1 MNSSTENF
9 ESEFNSFENYNNIN
23 AAGENLTENFSWI
36 SPKEP
41 KILCNGVYCGIPM
54 EKAFAKYENRNF
66 TSTKSNYGFNAP
78 SFNEKRSMKFKS
90 LASEIQRPEYPKDK
104 RGFSA
109 VSSPSGFNDF
119 EPIKGLYKDITLD
132 GAIKSRF
139 SKNLISPKS
148 SRETS
153 PQVTSPQLS
162 TSDYNRFRSSAKK
175 VSQRN
180 TTSSSRVSSSRVSS
194 SRLSPSVKSNV
205 VSSVVSSGLSSKPSV
220 RSSSPSVRRSKKVYR
235 KARKVLSSSSP
246 KSSSTKSSSVKSS
259 SVKSSS
265 VKSKTPKSKKAAKKS
280 VKTVSSKVSSSVSSS
295 PAVSSSAKSSKITS
309 SSK

>member
-180 TTSSSRVSSSRVSS
+180 TTSSSR
-194 SRLSPSVKSNV
+194 LSPSERSAA
-205 VSSVVSSGLSSKPSV
+205 VSSVISSAVSSGPSSKPSV
-220 RSSSPSVRRSKKVYR
+220 RSSSPSVRRSKKVSR
-235 KARKVLSSSSP
+235 KAKKVFSSSSP

-259 SVKSSS
+259 SVKS
-265 VKSKTPKSKKAAKKS
+265 KTPKYKKAAKKS
-280 VKTVSSKVSSSVSSS
+280 VKTVSSKVSSTVSSS